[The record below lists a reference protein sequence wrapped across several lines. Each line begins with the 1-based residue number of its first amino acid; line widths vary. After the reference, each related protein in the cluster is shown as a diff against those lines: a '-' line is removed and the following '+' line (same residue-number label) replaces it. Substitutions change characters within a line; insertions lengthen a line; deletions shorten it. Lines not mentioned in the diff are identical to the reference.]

1 MGELLP
7 ESANLVDGFKRGA
20 SSQSQ
25 IAGSLRVYRRH
36 VGGPARVEQT
46 TKDEV

>member
-1 MGELLP
+1 
-7 ESANLVDGFKRGA
+7 VDSFKRGA

-25 IAGSLRVYRRH
+25 IAGSYASTVVTLV
-36 VGGPARVEQT
+36 VPPRVEQT